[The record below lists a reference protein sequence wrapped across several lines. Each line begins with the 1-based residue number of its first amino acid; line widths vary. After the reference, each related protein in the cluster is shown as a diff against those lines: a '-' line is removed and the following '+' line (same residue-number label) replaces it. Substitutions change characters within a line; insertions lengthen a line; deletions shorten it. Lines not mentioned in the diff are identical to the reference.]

1 MPEPHK
7 AIRLE
12 PYFEAGGTLEKAVP
26 GFKHRPQQIE
36 FAQAV
41 LDAIESKGVLI
52 AEAGTGTG
60 KTFAYLVPALLAGG
74 RVIVSTGT
82 KTLQD
87 QLFHRDLPR
96 IRAALGIPI
105 DTALLKGRAN
115 YICLHHLEAAT
126 QQGTFMAREDVVHIH
141 KIKSFAA
148 RTLSGDRSDCADVP
162 ESSPAWAQATS
173 TRENCLGSACKH
185 YQDCFVMKARKR
197 ASEADL
203 IVVNHHLFFADVAL
217 RDEGAGD
224 LLPAANTV
232 IFDEAHHL
240 PDLARLFFG
249 QSVSTTQ
256 LLELARDTRLAE
268 AQHAR
273 ESTDLGDAAAAVER
287 AARDVRLALGNA
299 SGRTALAAI
308 RDRKA
313 FDVALDALAKELAA
327 LAERLR
333 AQEERAEEI
342 RNCRVRADELLGR
355 VAEWREADRR
365 PREENAYG
373 EPSSTDVVRWI
384 EAYSHSAAL
393 YVTPLDVA
401 RIFHAQMQGAERAW
415 IFTSATLSV
424 NGDFTHFQKEMGLD
438 HAETRSWPSPFDFD
452 RQALLY
458 VPEDMPD
465 PNSDGYVEAVIDA
478 AWPVVRASGGH
489 AFLLFTSLRAMDRG
503 FDLLATK
510 LKAEGLGWPL
520 LLQGSGAKNELLERF
535 RRSPNAVLVG
545 SQSFWEGV
553 DVKGEQLS
561 VVVIDRLPFNPP
573 DDPVLAACIERINR
587 AGGNAFMDYQLPRAV
602 IALKQGAGRLIRD
615 ETDRGTL
622 MICDP
627 RLVGKPYGKRIWRA
641 LPPFRRTRLL
651 SDVEAFFG
659 MKPAPETQA
668 NKRGAKKPATAPESP
683 AASPRGR
690 S

>member
-1 MPEPHK
+1 MIDLARYFAEEGP
-7 AIRLE
+7 LE
-12 PYFEAGGTLEKAVP
+12 RAVP
-26 GFKHRPQQIE
+26 GYKRRDQQLE

-41 LDAIESKGVLI
+41 LETIEAKGALI

-96 IRAALGIPI
+96 VRAALGIAAT
-105 DTALLKGRAN
+105 TALLKGRAN
-115 YICLHHLEAAT
+115 YVCLHHLEVAVEQGAT
-126 QQGTFMAREDVVHIH
+126 VAAREEVSHLQRIR
-141 KIKSFAA
+141 SFAA
-148 RTLSGDRSDCADVP
+148 RTMSGDKSECEDVP
-162 ESSPAWAQATS
+162 ETSSAWAHATS
-173 TRENCLGSACKH
+173 TRENCLGSGCRH

-197 ASEADL
+197 ASEAEV

-217 RDEGAGD
+217 RDEGAAD

-249 QSVSTTQ
+249 QSLSTTQ
-256 LLELARDTRLAE
+256 LVELARDVRMAE
-268 AQHAR
+268 ARHAR
-273 ESTDLGDAAAAVER
+273 EGNELGDAADAMER
-287 AARDVRLALGNA
+287 AARDVRLSLGMA
-299 SGRTALAAI
+299 TGRTALAALP
-308 RDRKA
+308 RRKE
-313 FDVALDALAKELAA
+313 FDAALDR
-327 LAERLR
+327 LAERLAELAEMLH

-342 RNCRVRADELLGR
+342 RNCRERASAAIGQIGSWRDSDE
-355 VAEWREADRR
+355 R
-365 PREENAYG
+365 PKENAFG
-373 EPSSTDVVRWI
+373 EPLAGGVVRWI
-384 EAYSHSAAL
+384 ESYAHSAVL
-393 YVTPLDVA
+393 YMTPLDVGG
-401 RIFHAQMQGAERAW
+401 IFAEQMRDSKRAW

-424 NGDFTHFQKEMGLD
+424 NGDFTHYQREMGLAD
-438 HAETRSWPSPFDFD
+438 AASKSWPSPYDFE

-458 VPEDMPD
+458 VPEGLPD
-465 PNSDGYVEAVIDA
+465 PNSEGYPEAVIDA

-503 FDLLATK
+503 HARLAAK
-510 LKAEGLGWPL
+510 LRAEGLDWPL
-520 LLQGSGAKNELLERF
+520 LLQGSGSKNELLERF
-535 RRSPNAVLVG
+535 RRSPNAILVA

-587 AGGNAFMDYQLPRAV
+587 AGGNAFMDYQVPRAV
-602 IALKQGAGRLIRD
+602 ITLKQGAGRLIRD
-615 ETDRGTL
+615 ETDRGAL

-627 RLVGKPYGKRIWRA
+627 RLVEKPYGRRIWRA
-641 LPPFRRTRLL
+641 LPPFRRTRSLR
-651 SDVEAFFG
+651 DVEEFFG
-659 MKPAPETQA
+659 AV
-668 NKRGAKKPATAPESP
+668 TASV
-683 AASPRGR
+683 R
-690 S
+690 

>member
-1 MPEPHK
+1 MPKK
-7 AIRLE
+7 ANSVDLAPIFAEDGVLAKSVE
-12 PYFEAGGTLEKAVP
+12 
-26 GFKHRPQQIE
+26 GFKHRPQQME

-41 LDAIESKGVLI
+41 LEAIESQGVLI

-60 KTFAYLVPALLAGG
+60 KTFAYLAPALLAGG

-82 KTLQD
+82 KNLQD
-87 QLFHRDLPR
+87 QLFHRDLPLVR
-96 IRAALGIPI
+96 NALGLPV

-115 YICLHHLEAAT
+115 YVCLHHLEGAAR
-126 QQGTFMAREDVVHIH
+126 QGTVAAREDVAHIH

-148 RTLSGDRSDCADVP
+148 RTMTGDKSECADVP

-173 TRENCLGSACKH
+173 TRENCLGSACGH
-185 YQDCFVMKARKR
+185 YQECFVMKARKR

-217 RDEGAGD
+217 RDEGAAD

-256 LLELARDTRLAE
+256 LVELARDTRLAE

-273 ESTDLGDAAAAVER
+273 EGTALGDAAAGVER
-287 AARDVRLALGNA
+287 AARDLRLALGNA
-299 SGRTALAAI
+299 AGRTALAAI
-308 RDRKA
+308 RDRKG
-313 FDVALDALAKELAA
+313 FDGALDTLAAELAA
-327 LAERLR
+327 LVGKLQ

-342 RNCRVRADELLGR
+342 RNCRVRAGEYLAR
-355 VAEWREADRR
+355 ISEWREADAR

-373 EPSSTDVVRWI
+373 EPSGADVVRWI
-384 EAYSHSAAL
+384 EAYAQSAVL

-401 RIFHAQMQGAERAW
+401 RIFHDQMQGAGRAW

-424 NGDFTHFQKEMGLD
+424 NGDFSHFQKEMGL
-438 HAETRSWPSPFDFD
+438 AQAQTRSWPSPYDFD

-458 VPEDMPD
+458 VPEGLPD
-465 PNSDGYVEAVIDA
+465 PNSEGYVEAVIDA

-503 FDLLATK
+503 FDRLASK
-510 LKAEGLGWPL
+510 LKAEGLDWPL
-520 LLQGSGAKNELLERF
+520 LLQGTGSKNELLERF
-535 RRSPNAVLVG
+535 RRAPHAVLVA

-615 ETDRGTL
+615 ETDRGAL
-622 MICDP
+622 VICDP
-627 RLVGKPYGKRIWRA
+627 RLVDKPYGKRIWRA
-641 LPPFRRTRLL
+641 LPPFRRTRVLA
-651 SDVEAFFG
+651 DVEAFFG
-659 MKPAPETQA
+659 YRA
-668 NKRGAKKPATAPESP
+668 PATVTRSVSR
-683 AASPRGR
+683 ASNPRGR

>member
-1 MPEPHK
+1 MPDMIPIF
-7 AIRLE
+7 A
-12 PYFEAGGTLEKAVP
+12 AGGPLDKAVA
-26 GFKHRPQQIE
+26 GFRHRQQQVE

-41 LDAIESKGVLI
+41 LEAIETGGVLI

-96 IRAALGIPI
+96 VRQALGATV
-105 DTALLKGRAN
+105 DVALLKGRAN
-115 YICLHHLEAAT
+115 YVCLHHLEVAAR
-126 QQGTFMAREDVVHIH
+126 QGTFAAREDALHLQ
-141 KIKSFAA
+141 KIRRFAA
-148 RTLSGDRSDCADVP
+148 TTMSGDKGDCADVP
-162 ESSPAWAQATS
+162 ETSPAWAQATS
-173 TRENCLGSACKH
+173 TRENCLGSACAH

-197 ASEADL
+197 AADADV
-203 IVVNHHLFFADVAL
+203 IVVNHHLFFADVVL
-217 RDEGAGD
+217 RDEGAAD

-249 QSVSTTQ
+249 QSLSTAQ
-256 LLELARDTRLAE
+256 LLELARDVRLAE

-273 ESTDLGDAAAAVER
+273 ESTELGDAALAIER
-287 AARDVRLALGNA
+287 AAREVRLALGPA
-299 SGRTALAAI
+299 LGRTPLNAI
-308 RDRKA
+308 KERAA
-313 FDVALDALAKELAA
+313 FDRALDALATDLAA
-327 LAERLR
+327 LAAKLR

-342 RNCRVRADELLGR
+342 RNCRLRADEISAR
-355 VAEWREADRR
+355 ISEWREADAR
-365 PREENAYG
+365 PREDAYG
-373 EPSSTDVVRWI
+373 EGAAPDVVRWV
-384 EAYSHSAAL
+384 EAYAQSAVL

-401 RIFHAQMQGAERAW
+401 RIFRAQMEGGERAW

-424 NGDFTHFQKEMGLD
+424 NGDFSHFQGEMGLAD
-438 HAETRSWPSPFDFD
+438 ARTQTWDSPYDFAN
-452 RQALLY
+452 QALLY
-458 VPEDMPD
+458 VPEGLPD
-465 PNSDGYVEAVIDA
+465 PNSEGYVEAVIES

-503 FDLLATK
+503 FDLLAAK
-510 LKAEGLGWPL
+510 LASERLDWPL
-520 LLQGSGAKNELLERF
+520 LLQGSGAKNDLLERF
-535 RRSPNAVLVG
+535 RRSPNAILVG

-553 DVKGEQLS
+553 DVKGDQLS

-602 IALKQGAGRLIRD
+602 IALKQGAGRLLRD
-615 ETDRGTL
+615 ETDRGAL
-622 MICDP
+622 VICDP
-627 RLVGKPYGKRIWRA
+627 RLVDKPYGKRIWRA
-641 LPPFRRTRLL
+641 LPPFRRTRLIAE
-651 SDVEAFFG
+651 VEAFFDAPRG
-659 MKPAPETQA
+659 TGKDTAIAPAPRT
-668 NKRGAKKPATAPESP
+668 SI
-683 AASPRGR
+683 PRGR

>member
-1 MPEPHK
+1 MTVAEKKHVDIA
-7 AIRLE
+7 AI
-12 PYFEAGGTLEKAVP
+12 FAAGGPLERAVK
-26 GFKHRPQQIE
+26 GFRQRPQQLE

-41 LDAIESKGVLI
+41 LDAIETSGVLI

-96 IRAALGIPI
+96 VRQVLGVAV
-105 DTALLKGRAN
+105 DVALLKGRSN
-115 YICLHHLEAAT
+115 YVCLHHLEAAAS
-126 QQGTFMAREDVVHIH
+126 QGTFAAREDVHH
-141 KIKSFAA
+141 LQKIRSFA
-148 RTLSGDRSDCADVP
+148 RTTMSGDKSDCADVP
-162 ESSPAWAQATS
+162 ESSPAWSQATS

-197 ASEADL
+197 ASEADV
-203 IVVNHHLFFADVAL
+203 IVVNHHLFFADVVL
-217 RDEGAGD
+217 RDEGASD

-249 QSVSTTQ
+249 QSLSTTQ
-256 LLELARDTRLAE
+256 LIELARDVGLAE

-273 ESTDLGDAAAAVER
+273 ESTEMGDAADDVER
-287 AARDVRLALGNA
+287 AARDLRIALGTA
-299 SGRTALAAI
+299 AGRTALNAI
-308 RDRKA
+308 KTRPA
-313 FDVALDALAKELAA
+313 FDAALDT
-327 LAERLR
+327 LAEVIAVLVEKLR

-342 RNCRVRADELLGR
+342 RNCRMRADDAMER
-355 VAEWREADRR
+355 IAEWREADAR
-365 PREENAYG
+365 PREDAFG
-373 EPSSTDVVRWI
+373 ESRAAEVVRWI
-384 EAYSHSAAL
+384 EAYPQSAAL
-393 YVTPLDVA
+393 YVTPLDVG
-401 RIFHAQMQGAERAW
+401 RIFREQMAGAKRAW

-424 NGDFTHFQKEMGLD
+424 NGDFKHFQGEMGL
-438 HAETRSWPSPFDFD
+438 AEANTRSWASPYDFAN
-452 RQALLY
+452 QALLY
-458 VPEDMPD
+458 VPEGLPD
-465 PNSDGYVEAVIDA
+465 PNSEGYVGAVIDS

-489 AFLLFTSLRAMDRG
+489 AFLLFTSLRAMNGGHDMI
-503 FDLLATK
+503 AAK
-510 LKAEGLGWPL
+510 LKAEGLEWPL
-520 LLQGSGAKNELLERF
+520 LLQGSGSKNELLERF
-535 RRSPNAVLVG
+535 RRSPNAILVG

-615 ETDRGTL
+615 EADRGAL

-627 RLVGKPYGKRIWRA
+627 RLVDKPYGKRIWRA
-641 LPPFRRTRLL
+641 LPPFRRTRKLA
-651 SDVEAFFG
+651 DVEAFFG
-659 MKPAPETQA
+659 ATPAVKPAPIA
-668 NKRGAKKPATAPESP
+668 SAGTAI
-683 AASPRGR
+683 PRDTM
-690 S
+690 

>member
-1 MPEPHK
+1 MTSKETKVDLAPIFAE
-7 AIRLE
+7 
-12 PYFEAGGTLEKAVP
+12 GGVLANAVP
-26 GFKHRPQQIE
+26 GFKHRPQQVE
-36 FAQAV
+36 FADAV
-41 LDAIESKGVLI
+41 VKAIESKGVLI

-96 IRAALGIPI
+96 VRKALGVPV

-115 YICLHHLEAAT
+115 YVCLHHLEAAA
-126 QQGTFMAREDVVHIH
+126 QQGTFGAREEVAHIH

-148 RTLSGDRSDCADVP
+148 RTVTGDKSDCADVP
-162 ESSPAWAQATS
+162 ETSAAWAQATS
-173 TRENCLGSACKH
+173 TRENCLGASCGR

-197 ASEADL
+197 AAEADL

-217 RDEGAGD
+217 RDEGAAD

-249 QSVSTTQ
+249 QSLSTSH
-256 LLELARDTRLAE
+256 LVELARDTRIAE

-273 ESTDLGDAAAAVER
+273 ESTDLGDAADDVER
-287 AARDVRLALGNA
+287 AARDLRLALGNA
-299 SGRTALAAI
+299 AGRTALSAI
-308 RDRKA
+308 RDRKG
-313 FDVALDALAKELAA
+313 FDAALDALA
-327 LAERLR
+327 ERLTVLTEKLQ

-342 RNCRVRADELLGR
+342 KNCRERAGEYLAR
-355 VAEWREADRR
+355 ITEWREADAR

-373 EPSSTDVVRWI
+373 EPAGGDVVRWI
-384 EAYSHSAAL
+384 EAYAHSAAL

-401 RIFHAQMQGAERAW
+401 RIFHAQMEGGERAW
-415 IFTSATLSV
+415 VFTSATLSV
-424 NGDFTHFQKEMGLD
+424 NGDFSHYQHEMGLD
-438 HAETRSWPSPFDFD
+438 AAETRSWPSPFDFAN
-452 RQALLY
+452 QALLY
-458 VPEDMPD
+458 VPEGLPD
-465 PNSDGYVEAVIDA
+465 PNTEGYVGAVIEA

-503 FDLLATK
+503 HERLAAR
-510 LKAEGLGWPL
+510 LEAEGLDWPR
-520 LLQGSGAKNELLERF
+520 LLQGTGSKNELLERF
-535 RRSPNAVLVG
+535 RRSPNAILVG

-615 ETDRGTL
+615 ETDRGAL

-627 RLVGKPYGKRIWRA
+627 RLVEKHYGKRIWRA
-641 LPPFRRTRLL
+641 LPPFRRTRQLA
-651 SDVEAFFG
+651 DVEAFFG
-659 MKPAPETQA
+659 A
-668 NKRGAKKPATAPESP
+668 GAREAVTASATSAS
-683 AASPRGR
+683 SPRGR

>member
-1 MPEPHK
+1 MSK
-7 AIRLE
+7 ARLRE
-12 PYFEAGGTLEKAVP
+12 RLAAIFAPGGTLEHGVA
-26 GFKHRPQQIE
+26 GFRHRPQQVE
-36 FAQAV
+36 FAEAV
-41 LDAIESKGVLI
+41 LDAIEGHGVLV

-96 IRAALGIPI
+96 VRQALGLAV

-115 YICLHHLEAAT
+115 YVCLHHLEAAAE
-126 QQGTFMAREDVVHIH
+126 QGVFASREEISHLQ

-148 RTLSGDRSDCADVP
+148 RTMSGDRSECADVP
-162 ESSPAWAQATS
+162 ENSPAWAQATS
-173 TRENCLGSACKH
+173 TRENCLGSGCRH
-185 YQDCFVMKARKR
+185 YQECFVMKARKR
-197 ASEADL
+197 AAEADV

-217 RDEGAGD
+217 RDEGAAD

-249 QSVSTTQ
+249 EALSTTQ
-256 LLELARDTRLAE
+256 MVELARDVRMAE
-268 AQHAR
+268 AQFAR
-273 ESTDLGDAAAAVER
+273 EGNQLGDTAATFER
-287 AARDVRLALGNA
+287 AARDLRLSLGNA
-299 SGRTALAAI
+299 AGRTALAAI
-308 RDRKA
+308 RDRAA
-313 FDVALDALAKELAA
+313 FDRALDALADEAGKLVNV
-327 LAERLR
+327 LQ

-342 RNCRVRADELLGR
+342 RNCRVRADQVLGR
-355 VAEWREADRR
+355 IAEWREADAR
-365 PREENAYG
+365 PREDAFG
-373 EPSSTDVVRWI
+373 EPAGNAVVRWI
-384 EAYSHSAAL
+384 EAYPHSAVL

-401 RIFHAQMQGAERAW
+401 RIFEQQMKGEGRAW

-424 NGDFTHFQKEMGLD
+424 NGDFAHYQREMGLPQ
-438 HAETRSWPSPFDFD
+438 AVTRSWPSPFDFG

-458 VPEDMPD
+458 VPEGLPD
-465 PNSDGYVEAVIDA
+465 PNSEGYANAVIEA

-489 AFLLFTSLRAMDRG
+489 AFLLFTSLRAMERG
-503 FDLLATK
+503 HERLAAR
-510 LKAEGLGWPL
+510 LRAEGLEWPL
-520 LLQGSGAKNELLERF
+520 LLQGSGSKNELLERF
-535 RRSPNAVLVG
+535 RRSPHAILVA

-602 IALKQGAGRLIRD
+602 ISLKQGAGRLIRD
-615 ETDRGTL
+615 EADRGTL

-627 RLVGKPYGKRIWRA
+627 RLVDKPYGKRIWRA
-641 LPPFRRTRLL
+641 LPPFRRTRKLEE
-651 SDVEAFFG
+651 VQAFFER
-659 MKPAPETQA
+659 KTTPAP
-668 NKRGAKKPATAPESP
+668 G
-683 AASPRGR
+683 
-690 S
+690 

>member
-1 MPEPHK
+1 MKEKQTPAKVDLAPIFGEDGVL
-7 AIRLE
+7 A
-12 PYFEAGGTLEKAVP
+12 KAVE
-26 GFKHRPQQIE
+26 GFKHRPQQVE
-36 FAQAV
+36 FAGAV
-41 LDAIESKGVLI
+41 LEAIETGGVLI

-96 IRAALGIPI
+96 VRAALGVPV

-115 YICLHHLEAAT
+115 YVCLHHLEAAA
-126 QQGTFMAREDVVHIH
+126 QLGTFAAREEGAHIH
-141 KIKSFAA
+141 KIRSFAA
-148 RTLSGDRSDCADVP
+148 RTMTGDKSECADVP
-162 ESSPAWAQATS
+162 ESSAAWAQATS
-173 TRENCLGSACKH
+173 TRENCLGSACRH
-185 YQDCFVMKARKR
+185 YQECFVMKARKR
-197 ASEADL
+197 AAEADL

-217 RDEGAGD
+217 RDEGAAD

-249 QSVSTTQ
+249 QSVSTSQ
-256 LLELARDTRLAE
+256 LVELARDVRLAE

-273 ESTDLGDAAAAVER
+273 EGTDLGDAAADMER

-299 SGRTALAAI
+299 AGRTALAAI

-313 FDVALDALAKELAA
+313 FDASVGELARELAA
-327 LAERLR
+327 LAGKLE

-342 RNCRVRADELLGR
+342 RNCRMRA
-355 VAEWREADRR
+355 AEYLARIEQWREADAR
-365 PREENAYG
+365 PREEDAYG
-373 EPSSTDVVRWI
+373 EPAGADVVRWI
-384 EAYSHSAAL
+384 EAYPQSAVL
-393 YVTPLDVA
+393 YMTPLDVA
-401 RIFHAQMQGAERAW
+401 RIFHGQMEGAGRAW

-424 NGDFTHFQKEMGLD
+424 NGDFSHYQKEMGLSEA
-438 HAETRSWPSPFDFD
+438 HTRSWPSPFDFD

-458 VPEDMPD
+458 VPEGLPD
-465 PNSDGYVEAVIDA
+465 PNTEGYVAAVIDA

-503 FDLLATK
+503 YERLAAK
-510 LKAEGLGWPL
+510 VKAEGLDWPL
-520 LLQGSGAKNELLERF
+520 LLQGTGSKNELLERF
-535 RRSPNAVLVG
+535 RRSPNAVLVA

-587 AGGNAFMDYQLPRAV
+587 AGGNAFMDYQVPRAV

-615 ETDRGTL
+615 ETDRGAL
-622 MICDP
+622 VICDP
-627 RLVGKPYGKRIWRA
+627 RLVEKPYGKRIWRA
-641 LPPFRRTRLL
+641 LPPFRRTRALA
-651 SDVEAFFG
+651 DVEAFFG
-659 MKPAPETQA
+659 AGRE
-668 NKRGAKKPATAPESP
+668 
-683 AASPRGR
+683 AAVSSSASRASSPRGR
-690 S
+690 K

>member
-1 MPEPHK
+1 MDLARIFGE
-7 AIRLE
+7 
-12 PYFEAGGTLEKAVP
+12 GGVLEKAVP
-26 GFKHRPQQIE
+26 GFRHRPQQLE
-36 FAQAV
+36 FANAV
-41 LDAIESKGVLI
+41 AEAIENRAALI

-60 KTFAYLVPALLAGG
+60 KTFAYLVPALVAGG
-74 RVIVSTGT
+74 RVIISTGT

-87 QLFHRDLPR
+87 QLYHRDLPLV
-96 IRAALGIPI
+96 RAALGVAL

-115 YICLHHLEAAT
+115 YVCLHHLESAVE
-126 QQGTFMAREDVVHIH
+126 QGKFAAREEVAHIH
-141 KIKSFAA
+141 KIASFAR
-148 RTLSGDRSDCADVP
+148 RTLTGDRGECADVP
-162 ESSPAWAQATS
+162 EGSPAWAQATS
-173 TRENCLGSACKH
+173 TRENCLGSGCRH
-185 YQDCFVMKARKR
+185 YQDCFVMKARAR
-197 ASEADL
+197 AAEADV

-217 RDEGAGD
+217 RDGGVGD

-249 QSVSTTQ
+249 DSISTTQ
-256 LLELARDTRLAE
+256 IVELARDVRVAE

-273 ESTDLGDAAAAVER
+273 ESTELGDAADAVER

-299 SGRTALAAI
+299 AGRTALAQI
-308 RDRKA
+308 RDRRA
-313 FDVALDALAKELAA
+313 FDAALDALVDPLLKLSEKLH
-327 LAERLR
+327 

-342 RNCRVRADELLGR
+342 KNCRQRADECLVRLGD
-355 VAEWREADRR
+355 WRDADER

-373 EPSSTDVVRWI
+373 ESAGADIVRWV
-384 EAYSHSAAL
+384 EAHPHSAVL
-393 YVTPLDVA
+393 YMTPLDVA
-401 RIFHAQMQGAERAW
+401 RIFHAQMADGERAW

-424 NGDFTHFQKEMGLD
+424 NGDFSHYQHEMGL
-438 HAETRSWPSPFDFD
+438 AEARTRSWASPFDFE

-458 VPEDMPD
+458 VPEGLPD
-465 PNSDGYVEAVIDA
+465 PNTEGYAEAVIDA

-503 FDLLATK
+503 HDRIAARLAAEK
-510 LKAEGLGWPL
+510 LEWPL
-520 LLQGSGAKNELLERF
+520 LLQGTGSKNELLERF
-535 RRSPNAVLVG
+535 RRSPHAVLVG

-615 ETDRGTL
+615 ETDRGAL

-627 RLVGKPYGKRIWRA
+627 RLVEKPYGRRIWRA
-641 LPPFRRTRLL
+641 LPPFRRTRALA
-651 SDVEAFFG
+651 DVEAFFCARVSG
-659 MKPAPETQA
+659 SA
-668 NKRGAKKPATAPESP
+668 G
-683 AASPRGR
+683 
-690 S
+690 

>member
-1 MPEPHK
+1 MK
-7 AIRLE
+7 APKAEIDLGPIFGE
-12 PYFEAGGTLEKAVP
+12 GGVLAKAVP
-26 GFKHRPQQIE
+26 GYRHRPQQLE
-36 FAQAV
+36 FARAV
-41 LDAIESKGVLI
+41 AEAIESRGVLI

-74 RVIVSTGT
+74 RVIISTGT

-96 IRAALGIPI
+96 IRAALGVPV

-115 YICLHHLEAAT
+115 YVCLHHLEAAT
-126 QQGTFMAREDVVHIH
+126 QQGTFGGREEVAHIH
-141 KIKSFAA
+141 KIASFAK
-148 RTLSGDRSDCADVP
+148 RTITGDRGECADVP
-162 ESSPAWAQATS
+162 ENSAAWAQATS
-173 TRENCLGSACKH
+173 TRENCLGSACRH
-185 YQDCFVMKARKR
+185 YQDCFVMKARSR
-197 ASEADL
+197 AAEADV

-217 RDEGAGD
+217 RDGGAAD

-249 QSVSTTQ
+249 ESLSTTQ
-256 LLELARDTRLAE
+256 LVELARDVRLAE

-273 ESTDLGDAAAAVER
+273 ESTELGDAAGEVER
-287 AARDVRLALGNA
+287 AARDVRIALGNA
-299 SGRTALAAI
+299 AGRTALTAI
-308 RDRKA
+308 RDRRA
-313 FDVALDALAKELAA
+313 FDAALDALAGPLA
-327 LAERLR
+327 RLTAKLH

-342 RNCRVRADELLGR
+342 RNCRARADECLAR
-355 VAEWREADRR
+355 IEQWRDADAR
-365 PREENAYG
+365 PREEEDAYG
-373 EPSSTDVVRWI
+373 EPTPASDVVRWV
-384 EAYSHSAAL
+384 EAHPHSAVL

-401 RIFHAQMQGAERAW
+401 RIFQTQMEDGERAW

-424 NGDFTHFQKEMGLD
+424 NGDFSHYQHEMGL
-438 HAETRSWPSPFDFD
+438 AEARTSSWPSPFDFE

-458 VPEDMPD
+458 VPEGLPD
-465 PNSDGYVEAVIDA
+465 PNTEGYAEAVIDA

-503 FDLLATK
+503 HVRIAARLA
-510 LKAEGLGWPL
+510 AEGLEWPL
-520 LLQGSGAKNELLERF
+520 LLQGTGSKNELLERF

-615 ETDRGTL
+615 EADRGAL

-627 RLVGKPYGKRIWRA
+627 RLVEKPYGKRIWRA
-641 LPPFRRTRLL
+641 LPPFRRTRAL
-651 SDVEAFFG
+651 SDVEAFF
-659 MKPAPETQA
+659 A
-668 NKRGAKKPATAPESP
+668 RP
-683 AASPRGR
+683 AATGTER
-690 S
+690 